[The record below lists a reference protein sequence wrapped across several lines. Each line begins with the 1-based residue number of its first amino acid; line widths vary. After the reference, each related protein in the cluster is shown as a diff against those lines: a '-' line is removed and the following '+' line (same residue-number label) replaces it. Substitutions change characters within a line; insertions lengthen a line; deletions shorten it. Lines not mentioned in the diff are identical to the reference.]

1 MEPYLKQEL
10 DCSKIMTCL
19 FSLMNLIF
27 LIFSNGRYL
36 AYFCMVTLFFDFII
50 TINIYS
56 GIDQK
61 KFQNYIISIVL
72 ISIKAIFGIVASG
85 FLFRDF
91 SIDDDINLVIFLIAD
106 LASFWLELI
115 ILCCLYNKTKELLEE
130 KSDAAQI
137 PIQNLNNQPLV
148 S

>member
-72 ISIKAIFGIVASG
+72 ISIKAIFGTVAGG

>member
-10 DCSKIMTCL
+10 FCSKTMTSL
-19 FSLMNLIF
+19 LSLMNLIF

-36 AYFCMVTLFFDFII
+36 AYFCMATLFFDFII

-72 ISIKAIFGIVASG
+72 ISIKAIFGTVAGG